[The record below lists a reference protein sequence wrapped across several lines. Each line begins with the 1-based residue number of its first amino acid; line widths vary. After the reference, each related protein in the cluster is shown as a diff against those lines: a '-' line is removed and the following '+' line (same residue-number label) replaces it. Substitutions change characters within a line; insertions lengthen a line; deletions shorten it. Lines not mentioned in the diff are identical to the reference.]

1 MVGTDDKPSMQPQYV
16 VRSVWLAPIFCQECV
31 VGTHRQP
38 RHATE
43 PLGAGIPEP
52 ALDGRG
58 GEVGAVHG
66 VLLVPSLL
74 RLAVLHVVRQ
84 VLLPL
89 H

>member
-1 MVGTDDKPSMQPQYV
+1 MEHTWP
-16 VRSVWLAPIFCQECV
+16 LAGQSRLGFFGMEH
-31 VGTHRQP
+31 TW
-38 RHATE
+38 